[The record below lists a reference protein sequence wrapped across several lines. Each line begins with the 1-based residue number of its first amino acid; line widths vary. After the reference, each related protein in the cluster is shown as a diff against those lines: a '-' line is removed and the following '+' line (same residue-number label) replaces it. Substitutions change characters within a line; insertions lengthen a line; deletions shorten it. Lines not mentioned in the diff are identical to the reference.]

1 MTAVLREEEIFH
13 RKLIFGP
20 HKPQTRN
27 IVIGPNFIYFIIP
40 ATSWLM
46 PV

>member
-20 HKPQTRN
+20 HKPPTRDV
-27 IVIGPNFIYFIIP
+27 VIGPNLIP